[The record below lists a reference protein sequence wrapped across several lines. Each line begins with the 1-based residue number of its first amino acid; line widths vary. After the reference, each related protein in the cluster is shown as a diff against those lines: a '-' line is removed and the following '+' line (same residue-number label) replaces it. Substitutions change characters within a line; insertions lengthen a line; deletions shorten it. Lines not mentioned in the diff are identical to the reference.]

1 MKKHI
6 LQSIGA
12 LVAALLFNGN
22 IIGQQLQT
30 SMFDDVNK
38 VMLSATTAQADVL
51 SPKTYREGMEAYREA
66 MDDYRKD
73 GELSEIKE
81 NISTAFNKFSESI
94 ENSKVSAVMFSGALS
109 ARNDAI
115 NAEAGQFSK
124 RMWTEAEEEM
134 KQAAVELE
142 KGDADDAKEK
152 AKSAS
157 ELYRKAE
164 LESIKANYLTRAKE
178 LLEKADDEK
187 AYKSA
192 PKTFNEAKLLINNAE
207 KALAENRYDT
217 DEARHLAKEA
227 EYKASLAMH
236 IAKQK
241 KSLDELDYETEDYLL
256 MMYKPISTIGE
267 GLGIDMKFDQG
278 VDAPVTQIMASINKD
293 EARMVNL
300 EGDLYESRA
309 KNNILSEMLSEQR
322 KIQEAMEGQQSQ
334 DAQAAMKKQQA
345 LQAKIDRAEDIDAKF
360 DQIQR
365 IFTQDEAQVFRQKD
379 DVIIRL
385 TGVNFDV
392 GKAQIKQEDYAVLAK
407 LERAVKI
414 FKNADIVIEGHTD
427 SQGSDDANLNLSLE
441 RADAVLSYMK
451 ANIDIDSSHFSTTGF
466 GESKPLANNET
477 ATGRAQNRRIDIVI
491 RPMSWETLT
500 SYIKLD
506 DD

>member
-1 MKKHI
+1 
-6 LQSIGA
+6 
-12 LVAALLFNGN
+12 
-22 IIGQQLQT
+22 
-30 SMFDDVNK
+30 MFDDVNK

-51 SPKTYREGMEAYREA
+51 SPKTYYQGMEAYKEA
-66 MDDYRKD
+66 MDDYRED
-73 GELSEIKE
+73 GELSEIKK
-81 NISTAFNKFSESI
+81 NINIAHTRFSESI

-115 NAEAGQFSK
+115 NAEAAQFSK
-124 RMWTEAEEEM
+124 RMWMEAEEEM
-134 KQAAVELE
+134 KQAAGELE
-142 KGDADDAKEK
+142 KGDADDAKKK
-152 AKSAS
+152 ATTAS
-157 ELYRKAE
+157 GLYRKAE

-187 AYKSA
+187 AYKAA

-241 KSLDELDYETEDYLL
+241 NALDDLDYETEDYLL
-256 MMYKPISTIGE
+256 MMYKPISAIGE
-267 GLGIDMKFDQG
+267 NMGVDMRFDHG
-278 VDAPVTQIMASINKD
+278 VDAPVAQIIAGINKN
-293 EARMVNL
+293 EARIVNL
-300 EGDLYESRA
+300 EGDLYEYTA
-309 KNNILSEMLSEQR
+309 KNKTLSEMLSEQR
-322 KIQEAMEGQQSQ
+322 KILETMEGQQSQ
-334 DAQAAMKKQQA
+334 DARDAMKRQQD
-345 LQAKIDRAEDIDAKF
+345 LQARIDRAEDIDAKF

-365 IFTQDEAQVFRQKD
+365 IFNQDEAQVFRQKD

-385 TGVNFDV
+385 IGVSFDV

-407 LERAVKI
+407 LEKAVGI
-414 FKNADIVIEGHTD
+414 FKDATITIEGHTD

-451 ANIDIDSSHFSTTGF
+451 ANINIDSDRFSTKGF

-477 ATGRAQNRRIDIVI
+477 VSGRTQNRRIDIVI
-491 RPMSWETLT
+491 KPMIMNPLVGFLESNDE
-500 SYIKLD
+500 
-506 DD
+506 